1 MQLLLA
7 ELEGSQGRVLVLIL
21 ERRWVKDRLN
31 PVLVGVISLGHA
43 PQLSDHVF
51 PDVPCPGGIRLPA
64 LHRYHSGPFHE
75 LVLIEHL
82 GLGLLCILVL
92 LQ

>member
-21 ERRWVKDRLN
+21 ERRWIKDRLN

-51 PDVPCPGGIRLPA
+51 PDIPCPGGI
-64 LHRYHSGPFHE
+64 
-75 LVLIEHL
+75 
-82 GLGLLCILVL
+82 
-92 LQ
+92 